1 MRRFQ
6 RVAVV
11 AAAVAGLSAFGAA
24 GSAFAHEG
32 DGFDGQIVSAVS
44 TSTANAVATW
54 GVPADKAPHAAPQAA
69 PQVAPEAA
77 PQVAPEAAP
86 QVAPEAAPK
95 AAAPEYGYG
104 EYSAPYAAQ

>member
-11 AAAVAGLSAFGAA
+11 AAAVAGLSAFGVGA
-24 GSAFAHEG
+24 GSAFAHE
-32 DGFDGQIVSAVS
+32 DDWDGQAVTAVA

-54 GVPADKAPHAAPQAA
+54 GAPHDKAAAAPEAAPAVAPQAAPQAA
-69 PQVAPEAA
+69 PEAA
-77 PQVAPEAAP
+77 PQI
-86 QVAPEAAPK
+86 APEAAPK

>member
-54 GVPADKAPHAAPQAA
+54 GAPADKAHAAPQAA
-69 PQVAPEAA
+69 PQA
-77 PQVAPEAAP
+77 APEAAP

>member
-54 GVPADKAPHAAPQAA
+54 GVPADKAHAAPHAAPQAA
-69 PQVAPEAA
+69 P
-77 PQVAPEAAP
+77 VAPEAAP

-95 AAAPEYGYG
+95 AAAPEYGYS

>member
-11 AAAVAGLSAFGAA
+11 AAAVAGLSAFGAGA
-24 GSAFAHEG
+24 GTAFAPEG
-32 DGFDGQIVSAVS
+32 DFDGQVVSAGA
-44 TSTANAVATW
+44 TSPANAVANW
-54 GVPADKAPHAAPQAA
+54 GAPTDKAHA
-69 PQVAPEAA
+69 APEAA
-77 PQVAPEAAP
+77 PAAAP

-104 EYSAPYAAQ
+104 EYSAPSYTPSYTAQ